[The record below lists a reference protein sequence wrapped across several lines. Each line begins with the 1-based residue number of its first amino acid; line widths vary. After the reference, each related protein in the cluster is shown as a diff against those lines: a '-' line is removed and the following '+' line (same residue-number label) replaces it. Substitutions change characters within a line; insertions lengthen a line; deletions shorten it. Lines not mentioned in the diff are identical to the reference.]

1 MYGSTSGNFKGGG
14 GYADIETG
22 YEPSG
27 ALYPGID
34 YSDNVLRWGFIRKVY
49 GILSTQIVLTAL
61 VAAVIVFSQPVA
73 DFFAHNTLLLVLL
86 ALLPLILL
94 CPLYNYQ
101 HHHPLNL
108 VLLSLFTV
116 FLSLSVGTSCA
127 FIRGDVLLEAL
138 ILTATVALALTAY
151 TFWAVKQGHDFSF
164 LRPYLFV
171 SLVVLVLWGIIQ
183 VCAYRT
189 SQLILSCFC
198 GFQIFFPLGPVS
210 GTIFAAITTVIFS
223 AYIIYDTENLIRRF
237 TFDEYIWASVSLYLD
252 ILNLF
257 LALLNLLRG
266 LQSNN

>member
-1 MYGSTSGNFKGGG
+1 MYGSTSGNLKGGG

-171 SLVVLVLWGIIQ
+171 SLVVVVLWGII
-183 VCAYRT
+183 
-189 SQLILSCFC
+189 
-198 GFQIFFPLGPVS
+198 QIFFPLGPVS

>member
-183 VCAYRT
+183 
-189 SQLILSCFC
+189 
-198 GFQIFFPLGPVS
+198 IFFPLGPVS